1 MDRLSN
7 KSLIQLV
14 FRILRTGKI
23 SSEQLI
29 VDIAILIVMVSF
41 LFMESG
47 CSYYKM
53 TTRVNSEPETLISS
67 LIEELYPVD
76 TYPREIYMESV
87 LRTAL
92 FANREVFVF
101 DKTGRWRLDS
111 PKVQGDSIFATA
123 KLSPVPPAN
132 DPLYPEYRRNRKYD
146 GKNEEYIVHRV
157 NLYIDSLHF
166 TSSDTC
172 LIPVYAIKEYDIYKP
187 NTGKS
192 TGIALLI
199 IGGIAITATIIIS
212 IAVASKRAAD
222 NAAEA
227 VSNSSSC
234 PFIYSFDGVGWQ
246 FNGEIFGGATLST
259 LERDDYLALP
269 NYNSVPGSKYKI
281 FMANFLPEIQFIN
294 KADLILLSHDSTVQA
309 LVDKCGNIQTV
320 SEPVLPSAAI
330 DSRGADCLGKIQA
343 SDRVTYD
350 FNEEPDTGISCTY
363 LNSIELTFNACSNPD
378 KGKILINAKNSLWGD
393 YIVSGLYRMFGDK
406 YEHWARKQEQQP
418 AGDYMD
424 WMQQQGIPLQVYV
437 MKKNEW
443 RMVDYFDMVGAFS
456 SRDMVLPLDLE
467 DAWTEDAAGDSTFF
481 SLKVK
486 LVTGYMFWELDYAAI
501 DLSENTEVE
510 QIWVH
515 PDKVFDQDG
524 KDVASLLASDDNHYL
539 VQEKTGDHAILEFT
553 LPAGIGPSFSL
564 YLQSRGYYHQ
574 ARESSSDED
583 IALLKTFLEP
593 GKLSLYSY
601 RKFMEAMT
609 AQQSLT
615 ETYYY

>member
-1 MDRLSN
+1 MDRLSY
-7 KSLIQLV
+7 KSLIPLV
-14 FRILRTGKI
+14 CRNLREGKI

-29 VDIAILIVMVSF
+29 VDIAILIVVVSF

-53 TTRVNSEPETLISS
+53 TTRVNNEPETLISN

-92 FANREVFVF
+92 FANREVYVF
-101 DKTGRWRLDS
+101 DKTGRWRLES

-132 DPLYPEYRRNRKYD
+132 DPIYPEYRRNRKYN
-146 GKNEEYIVHRV
+146 GKSEEYIVHRV
-157 NLYIDSLHF
+157 NLYIDTLQF
-166 TSSDTC
+166 AAGDTSI
-172 LIPVYAIKEYDIYKP
+172 IPVSAIKEYDIYAP

-192 TGIALLI
+192 AGIALLI
-199 IGGIAITATIIIS
+199 IGGIAVTAAIIIS
-212 IAVASKRAAD
+212 IAVVTKQAAD
-222 NAAEA
+222 NTAEA

-234 PFIYSFDGVGWQ
+234 PFIYSFDGQAWQ

-269 NYNSVPGSKYKI
+269 KYNSAPGSKYKI

-294 KADLILLSHDSTVQA
+294 KADLILISHDSKVEA
-309 LVDKCGNIQTV
+309 FIDKYGNIQTV
-320 SEPVLPSAAI
+320 SEPVLPSTAF
-330 DSRGADCLGKIQA
+330 DSRGTDCLGEIQA
-343 SDRVTYD
+343 SDQVTHD

-363 LNSIELTFNACSNPD
+363 LNSIELTFKACSNPE

-418 AGDYMD
+418 AGDYMA

-437 MKKNEW
+437 MKENEW
-443 RMVDYFDMVGAFS
+443 QMVDYFDMVGAFS

-467 DAWTEDAAGDSTFF
+467 DAWTADAAGDSTLY

-501 DLSENTEVE
+501 DLSENAEVE
-510 QIWVH
+510 QIWIH
-515 PDKVFDQDG
+515 PDNAVDQDG
-524 KDVASLLASDDNHYL
+524 RDVARLLADDDKQYL
-539 VQEKTGDHAILEFT
+539 VQKETGDHTVLEFT
-553 LPAGIGPSFSL
+553 LPAGIGPSFNL